1 MRTAP
6 SFYYSKRLLGGLPM
20 REAFITKA
28 NGCGVQ
34 QKRQTF

>member
-6 SFYYSKRLLGGLPM
+6 PFYYSKRLLGGLPM